1 MFRAFQVCINKKR
14 ESQFQAT
21 SGQIGDYP
29 KSQQKYRG
37 VTSHSNRVSFSCS
50 CLSFRNWV
58 VINLLQRR
66 YLRSLRILIIFFP
79 NSVGFA
85 SLQSPRSLSQERE
98 SINNL
103 RTAGRDRSLYSAL
116 CQAQLLLRSA
126 RIRSSNSRRTCR
138 RHMESQQQHNGFLCR
153 CAVAVARSG
162 CKGSSLTVIRSP
174 LRDLNPGKQHG
185 AVESFWLSSFP

>member
-29 KSQQKYRG
+29 KSQHKYRG
-37 VTSHSNRVSFSCS
+37 VTSHSNRVSFSFS
-50 CLSFRNWV
+50 CLSFPNWV
-58 VINLLQRR
+58 VINCNVATCALFV
-66 YLRSLRILIIFFP
+66 YSSSFFQTLWDLP
-79 NSVGFA
+79 LYNRH
-85 SLQSPRSLSQERE
+85 RSLSQERE

-138 RHMESQQQHNGFLCR
+138 RHMES
-153 CAVAVARSG
+153 
-162 CKGSSLTVIRSP
+162 
-174 LRDLNPGKQHG
+174 
-185 AVESFWLSSFP
+185 